1 MEKSQAD
8 CYAGQRRLAG
18 KLLKKPKVFYQIK
31 ICNEEEKETLEK
43 LVTRQKEVGA
53 LQRLVTQEDVVS
65 PDTAGPITKVD
76 RSQPLAV
83 IQSEVVDEDDSSD
96 DSVIADEV

>member
-18 KLLKKPKVFYQIK
+18 KLSKKSKVFYQVK

-43 LVTRQKEVGA
+43 LVSKQKEVGA
-53 LQRLVTQEDVVS
+53 LQRLVTQEDIVS
-65 PDTAGPITKVD
+65 PDTSEPISKVD

-83 IQSEVVDEDDSSD
+83 IQSQVVDEDDSSD
-96 DSVIADEV
+96 DSVIADEI